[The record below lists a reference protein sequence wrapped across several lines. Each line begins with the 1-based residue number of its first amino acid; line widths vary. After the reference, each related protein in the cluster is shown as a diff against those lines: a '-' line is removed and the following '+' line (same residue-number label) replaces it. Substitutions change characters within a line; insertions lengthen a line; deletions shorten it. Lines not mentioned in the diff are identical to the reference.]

1 MVKFFKA
8 LKKNLVPPWKM
19 KYSSFQAIHTAG
31 RKSTYLIQSL
41 QVTAQKYTFICIKRC
56 RQDFS
61 TQVWGFLIITK
72 YFTANQVVQPR
83 NCFFGKCFLQLHRKR
98 SHGAYNER
106 WSWLCLRQTPLTWR
120 RSLSHLLI
128 IFKVPKTFY
137 LVDKIKTKKNKLSIH
152 WWMQTNFKL
161 FPNIQY
167 GSSIPSWPWSVTGT
181 VKGIKQRRKMNG
193 YLRILQ
199 SPKVTTSTQNSNL
212 LKASET
218 AIHHTDTA
226 VSRYRP
232 F

>member
-1 MVKFFKA
+1 MQTGFQYTSVGFFDNHKVFYYKPSCTA
-8 LKKNLVPPWKM
+8 QKLFLWKMFSSAPSKTISWSLQWKM
-19 KYSSFQAIHTAG
+19 K
-31 RKSTYLIQSL
+31 LIMF
-41 QVTAQKYTFICIKRC
+41 K
-56 RQDFS
+56 
-61 TQVWGFLIITK
+61 
-72 YFTANQVVQPR
+72 
-83 NCFFGKCFLQLHRKR
+83 
-98 SHGAYNER
+98 
-106 WSWLCLRQTPLTWR
+106 RQTPLTWR

-161 FPNIQY
+161 FPNVQY
-167 GSSIPSWPWSVTGT
+167 GGSIPSWPWSVTGT
-181 VKGIKQRRKMNG
+181 VKGIKQRTKMNG

-199 SPKVTTSTQNSNL
+199 SPKVTTSTQNSHL

>member
-1 MVKFFKA
+1 MQTGFQYTSVGFFDNHKVFYYKPSCTA
-8 LKKNLVPPWKM
+8 QKLFLWEMFSSAPSKTISWSLQWKM
-19 KYSSFQAIHTAG
+19 K
-31 RKSTYLIQSL
+31 LIMF
-41 QVTAQKYTFICIKRC
+41 K
-56 RQDFS
+56 
-61 TQVWGFLIITK
+61 
-72 YFTANQVVQPR
+72 
-83 NCFFGKCFLQLHRKR
+83 
-98 SHGAYNER
+98 
-106 WSWLCLRQTPLTWR
+106 RQTPLTWR

-161 FPNIQY
+161 FPNVQY
-167 GSSIPSWPWSVTGT
+167 GGSIPSWPWSVTGT

-199 SPKVTTSTQNSNL
+199 SPKVTTSTQNSHL